1 MSRESLRAMWRR
13 RLSERSTWAGIG
25 GAITAAAWAWNTG
38 SPEALGAAVVAAA
51 FVVIPEKKP

>member
-1 MSRESLRAMWRR
+1 MWRR